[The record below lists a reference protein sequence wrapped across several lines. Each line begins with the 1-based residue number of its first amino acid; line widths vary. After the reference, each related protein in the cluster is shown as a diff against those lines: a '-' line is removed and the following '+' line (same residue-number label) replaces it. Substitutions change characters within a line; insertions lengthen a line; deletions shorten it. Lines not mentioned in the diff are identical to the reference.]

1 MTESSADQCAK
12 LSAKARS
19 NWERNRPLSQ
29 KELEKYILESESDSD
44 TCMKVNSESEVSA
57 VEDHVEYSEHDTD
70 TQESEDSEEDVASS
84 PTHGNYYCGKDKTT
98 KWYKVP
104 PPKTKTQ
111 KYNIITHLPG
121 CKGPA
126 KNVTTPAESFI
137 LFFDEFV
144 LDLLVENTNK
154 YIIEVV
160 KDKFSRTRD
169 ARLVTKNEIKAFLG
183 LLIAGGVMR
192 SSHLNFDDLFSP
204 DDMGNEF
211 FYTTMSK
218 QRFLFILRCVRFDD
232 KATRAER
239 QETDKLAAIRA
250 LFDYIVNKCGQLF
263 TPSEYLTV
271 DEQLVAFRGHCNFR
285 QYMPS
290 KPNKYGIKIFA
301 LVDAKNFY
309 NLKMEVYL
317 GTQPEG
323 PFKVSNSP
331 GDVVIRLISP
341 ISKSGRNITVDNW
354 FTSIPLADN
363 LLKNHKVTLVGTVR
377 KNKREIP
384 VEFQPNRTRAVKS
397 TLFGFTTTTTMMSY
411 VPKKRK
417 SVILLSTL
425 HKDAAI
431 DKESENAHKPEVLTF
446 YNMTKGGVDTND
458 KLCATY
464 NVGRRTRRWPMV
476 VFFHLINVCAINA
489 LVIYNSTNN
498 GNPLNRRNFLKKLG
512 RELAEPYQIERKNDS
527 HIPRNIRKRLHS
539 HFDEETVVEP
549 PTTGGPKTKKR
560 CYICPRSRNIS
571 SRVTCIICNKHVCQE
586 HQRTQCAECY
596 E

>member
-1 MTESSADQCAK
+1 MTESSADQCAR
-12 LSAKARS
+12 SAKARS

-29 KELEKYILESESDSD
+29 KEVEKYILESESDSD
-44 TCMKVNSESEVSA
+44 TCMKVNSESEISA

-70 TQESEDSEEDVASS
+70 TQESDDSEENVASS
-84 PTHGNYYCGKDKTT
+84 PTHGNYYCGKDRTT

-144 LDLLVENTNK
+144 LDLLIENTNK

-192 SSHLNFDDLFSP
+192 SSHLNFDDLFSA

-218 QRFLFILRCVRFDD
+218 QRFLFILRCVRFDE

-239 QETDKLAAIRA
+239 QETDKLAAIRV

-317 GTQPEG
+317 GTQPDG

-411 VPKKRK
+411 VPKKGK

-425 HKDAAI
+425 HKDATI
-431 DKESENAHKPEVLTF
+431 DKESENALKPE
-446 YNMTKGGVDTND
+446 
-458 KLCATY
+458 
-464 NVGRRTRRWPMV
+464 
-476 VFFHLINVCAINA
+476 
-489 LVIYNSTNN
+489 
-498 GNPLNRRNFLKKLG
+498 
-512 RELAEPYQIERKNDS
+512 
-527 HIPRNIRKRLHS
+527 
-539 HFDEETVVEP
+539 
-549 PTTGGPKTKKR
+549 
-560 CYICPRSRNIS
+560 
-571 SRVTCIICNKHVCQE
+571 
-586 HQRTQCAECY
+586 ECSY
-596 E
+596 V